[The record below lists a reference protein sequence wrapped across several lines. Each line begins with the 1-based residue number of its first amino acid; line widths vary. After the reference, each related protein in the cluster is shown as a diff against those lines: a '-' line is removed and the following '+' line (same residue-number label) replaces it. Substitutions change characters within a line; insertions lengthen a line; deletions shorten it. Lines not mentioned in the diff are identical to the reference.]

1 MTATTTRSGP
11 PPGGPEQPASPA
23 PGTASDG
30 TFTHRQVLTI
40 IGGLL
45 LGMFLASLDQTVVST
60 AIRTIADDLD
70 GYSLQ
75 AWATTAFLITSTIV
89 VPLYG
94 KLSDQ
99 FGRKPLYL
107 TAITLF
113 VIGSV
118 LCTFSA
124 SMYQL
129 AAFRAVQGLGA
140 GGLISLVFAIL
151 GDIVSPRERS
161 KYQAY
166 FMAVFGTSS
175 VIGPVIGGSLA
186 GVTSIAGI
194 AGWRWIF
201 LLNVPLGILAFVVVY
216 KVLHLPHTRGTSK
229 VDWQGALSLVLFLV
243 PLLVV
248 AEQGRT
254 WGWTST
260 SALVCYVVA
269 AIGFAAFLT
278 VETQQGPAALLPLRL
293 FRQRTFAVGMIASS
307 LIGIGMFGGLVL
319 LPQYLQVVKGSSP
332 TTAGYQML
340 PLVLGI
346 MISSATTGVLISRTG
361 RYKVFP
367 VIGTATMATVFLFMT
382 RIDAD
387 TSYWQIAP
395 LLLGIGLGLGLNM
408 QPMILAVQNAANP
421 REMGVATSSVTF
433 FRQIG
438 GTVGVTLFFSVLFSI
453 LGSRVASQ
461 YATAATDPAFRA
473 ALAANPQQAQMLKAG
488 SSGALENTQFLTKID
503 PVLAHPF
510 LEGFAGSLSSIFF
523 IAAGIMVIAF
533 VVTFFLPE
541 LALRTTSGAQE
552 QARLDAA
559 AKAAGDG
566 HDAQHDQVVTAG
578 AASAVAQGAITPASL
593 TTAPG
598 AGPVR

>member
-1 MTATTTRSGP
+1 MTATTTRDAG
-11 PPGGPEQPASPA
+11 PPGGGRQTPATAA
-23 PGTASDG
+23 PSEAPDDG

-60 AIRTIADDLD
+60 AIRTISDDLD

-118 LCTFSA
+118 LCTFST
-124 SMYQL
+124 SMYEL
-129 AAFRAVQGLGA
+129 AIFRAVQGLGA

-186 GVTSIAGI
+186 GVGSIAGI

-201 LLNVPLGILAFVVVY
+201 LINVPLGILAFVVVY
-216 KVLHLPHTRGTSK
+216 KVLHLPHTRGDSK

-260 SALVCYVVA
+260 GALVCYVVA
-269 AIGFAAFLT
+269 AIGFAAFMT

-293 FRQRTFAVGMIASS
+293 FRQRTFAVGMIASA
-307 LIGIGMFGGLVL
+307 LVGVGMFGGLVL

-332 TTAGYQML
+332 TTAGFQML

-346 MISSATTGVLISRTG
+346 MIASATTGVLISRTG

-387 TSYWQIAP
+387 TGYWQIAP

-408 QPMILAVQNAANP
+408 QPLILAVQNAANP

-438 GTVGVTLFFSVLFSI
+438 GTVGVTLFFSVLFSV
-453 LGSRVASQ
+453 LGGRVASQ
-461 YATAATDPAFRA
+461 YATAASDPAFRA
-473 ALAANPQQAQMLKAG
+473 ALAANPEQAQMLRDG
-488 SSGALENTQFLTKID
+488 SSGALESTEFLTRID

-510 LEGFAGSLSSIFF
+510 LEGFSGALDSIFL
-523 IAAGIMVIAF
+523 IAAAIMVLAF

-541 LALRTTSGAQE
+541 LPLRTTSGAQE
-552 QARLDAA
+552 RARMAA
-559 AKAAGDG
+559 DDEAGREP
-566 HDAQHDQVVTAG
+566 VTAG
-578 AASAVAQGAITPASL
+578 AASAVAEGAITPAPL

-598 AGPVR
+598 GGTAR

>member
-1 MTATTTRSGP
+1 MTATTTRNAGP
-11 PPGGPEQPASPA
+11 PTGRPERSA
-23 PGTASDG
+23 PPSDG
-30 TFTHRQVLTI
+30 SFTHRQVLTI
-40 IGGLL
+40 IAGLL

-99 FGRKPLYL
+99 LGRKPLYL
-107 TAITLF
+107 AAITLF

-118 LCTFSA
+118 LCTFST
-124 SMYQL
+124 SMYEL
-129 AAFRAVQGLGA
+129 AIFRAVQGLGA

-175 VIGPVIGGSLA
+175 VIGPVIGGTLA
-186 GVTSIAGI
+186 GAGTIAGI

-201 LLNVPLGILAFVVVY
+201 LINVPLGIAAFTVVHR
-216 KVLHLPHTRGTSK
+216 VLHLPHTRRDSR

-248 AEQGRT
+248 SEQGRT
-254 WGWTST
+254 WGWTATGS
-260 SALVCYVVA
+260 LVCYVVA
-269 AIGFAAFLT
+269 AIGFVAFMT
-278 VETQQGPAALLPLRL
+278 VETRQGPAALLPLRL
-293 FRQRTFAVGMIASS
+293 FRQRTFAVGMLAST
-307 LIGIGMFGGLVL
+307 LVGIGMFGGLVL

-332 TTAGYQML
+332 TRAGFEML

-346 MISSATTGVLISRTG
+346 MIASAITGVLISRTG

-387 TSYWQIAP
+387 TSYWQIVP
-395 LLLGIGLGLGLNM
+395 LLLGLGLGLGLNM
-408 QPMILAVQNAANP
+408 QPLVLAVQNAADP

-438 GTVGVTLFFSVLFSI
+438 GTAGVTVFFSVLFSI
-453 LGSRVASQ
+453 LGGRVASQ
-461 YATAATDPAFRA
+461 YAAAAAEPAFRA
-473 ALAANPQQAQMLKAG
+473 ALAANPQQAQALQAG
-488 SSGALENTQFLTKID
+488 SSGALENTEFLSRID

-510 LEGFAGSLSSIFF
+510 LEAFSGSLDSIFF
-523 IAAGIMVIAF
+523 IAAAVMVLAF
-533 VVTFFLPE
+533 AVVFFLPE
-541 LALRTTSGAQE
+541 LTLRTTSGAQE
-552 QARLDAA
+552 QARREAA
-559 AKAAGDG
+559 EGAGSG
-566 HDAQHDQVVTAG
+566 PTASSDQPVTAG
-578 AASAVAQGAITPASL
+578 AASAVAQGAVTPAPL
-593 TTAPG
+593 TTG
-598 AGPVR
+598 TGTRR